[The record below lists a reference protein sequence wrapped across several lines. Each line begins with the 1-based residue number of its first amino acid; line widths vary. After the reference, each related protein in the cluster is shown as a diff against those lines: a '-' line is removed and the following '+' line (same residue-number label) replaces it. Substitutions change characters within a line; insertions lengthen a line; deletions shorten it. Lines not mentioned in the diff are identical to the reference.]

1 MAHIPPKRGSTHT
14 EETEEGKPITIE
26 GESDSIK
33 IEFPKFYEVNASMS
47 IELSDHGCETSIK
60 AKERPFKSTITRIV
74 LYDVEQYPSGEFKP
88 KNPGKCKIEI
98 FFEHHT

>member
-1 MAHIPPKRGSTHT
+1 MAHIPPKRGSIHT
-14 EETEEGKPITIE
+14 EEPKPITIE

-33 IEFPKFYEVNASMS
+33 IEFPQFYKVNTSMS
-47 IELSDHGCETSIK
+47 IELSDDGCETSIK

-74 LYDVEQYPSGEFKP
+74 LDNVEPHPSGGYKP

-98 FFEHHT
+98 FFEHRA